1 MAGITP
7 AYTHAQVPATAAAPA
22 AATGPAAP
30 IAALNASLAQL
41 EKNAAKPFN
50 VRFDMLAPAIDQA
63 FNLPQILQTIVGLR
77 WASIPAPQQAKL
89 LTAFRA
95 YTVASYAANFDSDS
109 GDKFNILPE
118 TRAVG
123 ADQVVETEI
132 VPSSGDPIRIDYVMR
147 QTAPGAGWKVV
158 DVLQMSTISQVAV
171 QRSDFR
177 SLLSDGTGAAL
188 IASLTQR
195 VEKLSG
201 GTVHP

>member
-1 MAGITP
+1 MFVPVLAF
-7 AYTHAQVPATAAAPA
+7 AQS
-22 AATGPAAP
+22 AP
-30 IAALNASLAQL
+30 IEALNTALAL
-41 EKNAAKPFN
+41 AEKTGTQPFQS
-50 VRFDMLAPAIDQA
+50 RYDALAPAIDHA

-109 GDKFNILPE
+109 GDKFNILPA